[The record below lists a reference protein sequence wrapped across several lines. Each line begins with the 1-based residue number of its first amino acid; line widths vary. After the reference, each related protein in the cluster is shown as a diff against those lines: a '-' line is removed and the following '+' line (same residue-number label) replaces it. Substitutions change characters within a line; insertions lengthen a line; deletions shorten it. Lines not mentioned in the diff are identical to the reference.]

1 MEFDEDSKLIFLQ
14 RLDGFEFGPNVSPEI
29 EEELILQPIK
39 LLIWNQFPK
48 YFRACLQLLSIY
60 VSFLRIVPFL
70 QTHVRTYL
78 KNC

>member
-1 MEFDEDSKLIFLQ
+1 MDNQIKFDEDSKLIFLQ
-14 RLDGFEFGPNVSPEI
+14 RLDGFDFGSNLSPEI

-60 VSFLRIVPFL
+60 VCLFSEL
-70 QTHVRTYL
+70 YL
-78 KNC
+78 SCKPM